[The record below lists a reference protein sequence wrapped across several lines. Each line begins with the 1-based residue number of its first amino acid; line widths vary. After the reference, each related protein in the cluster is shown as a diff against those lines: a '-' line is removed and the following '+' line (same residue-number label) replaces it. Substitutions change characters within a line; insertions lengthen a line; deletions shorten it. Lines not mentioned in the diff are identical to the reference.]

1 MSRPMRIAMIG
12 CRGVPA
18 TYGGIER
25 HVEEIGSRLV
35 ERGHEV
41 TVFSRRNY
49 VGEGPVGEHRGMRQV
64 VLPTVGGKHTEALLH
79 SAFSALHAVR
89 DRFDVYHFHAVGPGL
104 FAAVPRVLRRSP
116 VVVTVHGLDFER
128 GKWKPAAAW
137 CLRRA
142 EGMAVRSTH
151 GLVVVAP
158 DLVEHYSERY
168 GLQATFIRNGVTAMP
183 ASADVTRQRTVL
195 FVGRLTPEKGPDV
208 LIEAF
213 RRIEDPDLRLVIVGG
228 SSYTGEFVAD
238 LRRMS
243 EDDPR
248 IDMRGYVYGQELV
261 DLYASA
267 RLFVQ
272 PSSLEGMPLTL
283 LEAAAA
289 GTPLV
294 ASDIPVHQR
303 MLEPLDAGRT
313 LFQTGSVDDLEATL
327 RKSLAADDAKELA
340 AARRFGDQMLRT
352 YSWDDVT
359 DQLEE
364 HYRRLAAGGQPAVT
378 APGGVPPV
386 VRHRRTER
394 RTPVRTPDVPG
405 QRTEADTVRDV
416 AVIVRPAVDHPD
428 VADER
433 PRAATP

>member
-1 MSRPMRIAMIG
+1 MSSSMRIAMIG

-25 HVEEIGSRLV
+25 HVEEIGARLV
-35 ERGHEV
+35 ERGHDV

-49 VGEGPVGEHRGMRQV
+49 VGDGPVGEYRGMRQV

-79 SAFSALHAVR
+79 SALSAVNAVR

-104 FAAVPRVLRRSP
+104 FAAVPRVLRRAP

-142 EGMAVRSTH
+142 EGVAVRSTH

-158 DLVEHYSERY
+158 DLVDHYRERY
-168 GLQATFIRNGVTAMP
+168 GLEATFIRNGVTP
-183 ASADVTRQRTVL
+183 ISPGSEVTRQRTVL

-213 RRIEDPDLRLVIVGG
+213 RRLEDPDLRLVIVGG
-228 SSYTGEFVAD
+228 SSYTGEFVAG
-238 LRRMS
+238 LRRLS
-243 EDDPR
+243 EGDPR
-248 IDMRGYVYGQELV
+248 IELRGYVYGQDLV
-261 DLYASA
+261 DLYGSA

-272 PSSLEGMPLTL
+272 PSTLEGMPLTL

-294 ASDIPVHQR
+294 ASDIAVHRR
-303 MLEPLDAGRT
+303 MLEPLDVGRT
-313 LFQTGSVDDLEATL
+313 LFQTGSVDDLEATM

-340 AARRFGDQMLRT
+340 AAREFGDRMLWT

-364 HYRRLAAGGQPAVT
+364 HYRRLAAGGAPAT
-378 APGGVPPV
+378 AGGVGPAPAA
-386 VRHRRTER
+386 RRRTER

-405 QRTEADTVRDV
+405 QRTGADAIRGTAAIVQPEFDV
-416 AVIVRPAVDHPD
+416 PD
-428 VADER
+428 GADER
-433 PRAATP
+433 SDAVTP

>member
-1 MSRPMRIAMIG
+1 MSGSMRIAMIG

-25 HVEEIGSRLV
+25 HVEEIGARLV

-49 VGEGPVGEHRGMRQV
+49 LGDDAAGEYRGMHQM

-79 SAFSALHAVR
+79 SAMSAAYAVR

-104 FAAVPRVLRRSP
+104 FASVPRILRRSP

-137 CLRRA
+137 CIRRA
-142 EGMAVRSTH
+142 EHVAVRSAH

-158 DLVEHYSERY
+158 DLVDHYRERF
-168 GLQATFIRNGVTAMP
+168 GLDATFIRNGVTP
-183 ASADVTRQRTVL
+183 SRPSAHVTRERTVL

-228 SSYTGEFVAD
+228 SSYTGDFVD
-238 LRRMS
+238 HLRRLA
-243 EDDPR
+243 ETDPR
-248 IDMRGYVYGQELV
+248 IDMRGYVYGQDLV

-289 GTPLV
+289 GTPLL
-294 ASDIPVHQR
+294 ASDIAVHQR
-303 MLEPLDAGRT
+303 MLEPLGPGRS
-313 LFQTGSVDDLEATL
+313 LFRTGSADELEAAM
-327 RKSLAADDAKELA
+327 RKCLAADDDDQLA
-340 AARRFGDQMLRT
+340 SARQFGDQMLQR

-359 DQLEE
+359 DQLED
-364 HYRRLAAGGQPAVT
+364 HYRRLGAG
-378 APGGVPPV
+378 GGVPSGRPEGFRPV
-386 VRHRRTER
+386 ARPRRAR
-394 RTPVRTPDVPG
+394 RAPVRTPDIPG
-405 QRTEADTVRDV
+405 QRTDV
-416 AVIVRPAVDHPD
+416 GVPQAVDVQPAGHLTD
-428 VADER
+428 AADER
-433 PRAATP
+433 PRAVTP